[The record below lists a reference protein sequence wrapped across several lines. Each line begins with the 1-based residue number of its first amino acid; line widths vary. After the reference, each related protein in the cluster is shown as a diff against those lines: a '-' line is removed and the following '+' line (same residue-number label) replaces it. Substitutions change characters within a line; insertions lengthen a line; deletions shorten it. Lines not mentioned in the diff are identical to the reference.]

1 MNLFTEIFILVFMFF
16 LCLLLFSA
24 MHLFTKCSV
33 IAVVCL
39 FNISALLVI
48 STSCGMT
55 MTALVQ
61 HKQVVCCCRE
71 AVRCF
76 VLASTV

>member
-16 LCLLLFSA
+16 LCPLLFSA

-55 MTALVQ
+55 MTA
-61 HKQVVCCCRE
+61 
-71 AVRCF
+71 
-76 VLASTV
+76 